1 MPKRK
6 AIGKKV
12 RFEVFKRDSFTCQ
25 YCGAASPDAVLH
37 VDHIKPVSKGGDNEI
52 VNLITSCA
60 ECNLG
65 KGAREID
72 DDAAIRKQR
81 DQLEELNERR
91 EQLEMMLEWREEMR
105 DLSGSQVDAVCD
117 EFESIS
123 HGMRVL
129 NERGRNDAKAL
140 IRKYGLNDV
149 LEAMEIAQE
158 RYVEYDE
165 GGAPSPESVSLA
177 WSKVKGICYYRSQPE
192 DYQQLAYIRG
202 IVRNRTYC
210 TDQAYCMKLLRDAWR
225 AGVDVEELSDLAKSA
240 SNWTNWQCDMHDL
253 IERGG
258 Q

>member
-52 VNLITSCA
+52 VNLITACSG
-60 ECNLG
+60 CNLG
-65 KGAREID
+65 KGATEID

-81 DQLEELNERR
+81 SQLEELNERR
-91 EQLEMMLEWREEMR
+91 EQLEMMLQWREGLR
-105 DLSGSQVDAVCD
+105 DLTESQVDVVCN
-117 EFESIS
+117 EFSS
-123 HGMRVL
+123 MSGGCRVL
-129 NERGRNDAKAL
+129 NERGKADAKSL
-140 IRKYGLNDV
+140 IRKYGLQEV
-149 LEAMEIAQE
+149 LAAMEIARE
-158 RYVEYDE
+158 RYAKYDE
-165 GGAPSPESVSLA
+165 NDDPVPESADVA

-210 TDQAYCMKLLRDAWR
+210 RDEAYCMALLRDAVR
-225 AGVDVEELSDLAKSA
+225 AGVDIEQLSDLAKSTN
-240 SNWTNWQCDMHDL
+240 NWSNWQCDMHDL